1 MRGAGC
7 DHGIENR
14 FSMCGLIW
22 QPRPRMNRPFEY
34 GWRSFADVRQRHRV
48 AGERDRDAG
57 AELDA
62 LGVLAPATSGQER
75 VVAGLGGDQT
85 PS

>member
-1 MRGAGC
+1 MRAAGC

-22 QPRPRMNRPFEY
+22 LPRPRMKRPFEY
-34 GWRSFADVRQRHRV
+34 GWRSLPMLASVIGLR
-48 AGERDRDAG
+48 ANATAIAG

-62 LGVLAPATSGQER
+62 LGVLGREHAA
-75 VVAGLGGDQT
+75 AGTGRGW
-85 PS
+85 SRR